1 MDTYHR
7 WMEVV
12 VPASLLSGPVLN
24 VPVGFGKQNLP
35 MGMQIIG
42 RNHQDFAVLQLG
54 HAYDQATRW
63 VSRRLPALLAGAASA
78 A

>member
-12 VPASLLSGPVLN
+12 VPASLLAAPVLN
-24 VPVGFGKQNLP
+24 VPVGFGSQNLP

-42 RNHQDFAVLQLG
+42 RNQEDFAVLQLG
-54 HAYDQATRW
+54 HAYDEATGW
-63 VSRRLPALLAGAASA
+63 VTRRMPALLA
-78 A
+78 